1 MKSLIRVLAL
11 SALLVVQTL
20 PSHAQDTPKRS
31 VTEIAPD
38 VYITD
43 EGAIITDPINTKA
56 ALWIR
61 SEVAKLTDKPITHL
75 IYSHSHA
82 DHASGGAVLAKGATV
97 IAQSNAPESIDG
109 VEPTLRFD
117 ETYEFTQGKKSFELT
132 WLGPGHGED
141 LIAVVVRPSNVA
153 FITDVAAPKRLPWR
167 NMGGANIDDW
177 IEQVRKVESLD
188 FDIFA
193 PAHGSVGVKSDATD
207 VRGYLEKLKT
217 EVLSGL
223 EGGKTVDELKT
234 DVTMS
239 DYVDWGQYEAWRVT
253 NVLRRLHHSVS
264 GTTPH
269 VLAADVLVGC
279 LIHGCVIY
287 LIYIS
292 WQIPGVTAVTD

>member
-38 VYITD
+38 VYRLQNNFHYSMVVITD

-132 WLGPGHGED
+132 WLGPGHGAD
-141 LIAVVVRPSNVA
+141 LIAVLVRPSNVA

-188 FDIFA
+188 FEIFA

-207 VRGYLEKLKT
+207 VRGYLEKLKS

-223 EGGKTVDELKT
+223 EGGKTVDELKN

-239 DYVDWGQYEAWRVT
+239 DYVDWGQYEAWREL
-253 NVLRRLHHSVS
+253 NVEGMAKFLVDS
-264 GTTPH
+264 GQ
-269 VLAADVLVGC
+269 A
-279 LIHGCVIY
+279 
-287 LIYIS
+287 S
-292 WQIPGVTAVTD
+292 N